1 MTAWCIMSIC
11 TMYSESLIFM
21 ACTQTTDNDINKNTR
36 QNSKQKSD
44 FLTLYLSHRI
54 IQRQRMQNNFS
65 SQFGIICTYGAADS
79 ARLTRGEEASLSER
93 SDPSQNAQL
102 PVSLSCTVAKNE
114 VSLVGNWTIKL
125 GRQTANRNKN
135 FPTCPKFWFRS
146 SPGGAF
152 LWGIHKFVA
161 SFRARAKLA
170 KLAGCWARDKNSES
184 CAKIDS
190 NNYPWVRGYVLL
202 GHLFCII

>member
-1 MTAWCIMSIC
+1 
-11 TMYSESLIFM
+11 
-21 ACTQTTDNDINKNTR
+21 
-36 QNSKQKSD
+36 
-44 FLTLYLSHRI
+44 
-54 IQRQRMQNNFS
+54 MQNNFS
-65 SQFGIICTYGAADS
+65 SQFGIISCTYGAADS

-114 VSLVGNWTIKL
+114 ISLVGNWTIKL

-146 SPGGAF
+146 SSVRRFSLRNTQVCRDHSERAPNWQSLQGAG
-152 LWGIHKFVA
+152 LEIKIVSPA
-161 SFRARAKLA
+161 L
-170 KLAGCWARDKNSES
+170 
-184 CAKIDS
+184 KIDS

-202 GHLFCII
+202 GHLSCVI